1 MPVTAKL
8 SQKFYQ
14 RLGDDIATEL
24 VEWFN
29 AVDATYRSDVR
40 AIADAQ
46 SARID
51 AQMGQMRAEL
61 RQEIG
66 ALGADLRQEIAGQG
80 AGLRQE
86 IGELRTEM
94 RAGFAASDGKLEGL
108 KAELLRWMFLFW
120 VGTMGTV
127 LALLKL

>member
-1 MPVTAKL
+1 M
-8 SQKFYQ
+8 
-14 RLGDDIATEL
+14 
-24 VEWFN
+24 EWFN

-61 RQEIG
+61 RQEIV
-66 ALGADLRQEIAGQG
+66 GQG
-80 AGLRQE
+80 AELRQE
-86 IGELRTEM
+86 IGELRTET
-94 RAGFAASDGKLEGL
+94 RAGFADL

>member
-1 MPVTAKL
+1 M
-8 SQKFYQ
+8 
-14 RLGDDIATEL
+14 
-24 VEWFN
+24 EWFN

-94 RAGFAASDGKLEGL
+94 RAGFAASDGKLESL

-127 LALLKL
+127 LAIVKL

>member
-61 RQEIG
+61 RQEIV
-66 ALGADLRQEIAGQG
+66 GQG
-80 AGLRQE
+80 AELRQE
-86 IGELRTEM
+86 IGELRTET
-94 RAGFAASDGKLEGL
+94 RAGFADL

>member
-1 MPVTAKL
+1 M
-8 SQKFYQ
+8 
-14 RLGDDIATEL
+14 
-24 VEWFN
+24 EWFN

-80 AGLRQE
+80 AELRRE
-86 IGELRTEM
+86 IGELRTET
-94 RAGFAASDGKLEGL
+94 RAGFADL